1 LIKQV
6 QGEEKIPTDW
16 RTGLILPT
24 HKKLSKDKCK
34 NYRGITLLPQLYKIL
49 SSFLYNRV
57 VRYAGMTIGDYKK
70 IFRSGCET
78 NNNIFILRQ
87 ITDKAYEYNIKY
99 ACAICRLQASIW
111 LHKKD
116 TDI

>member
-1 LIKQV
+1 LIRQV
-6 QGEEKIPTDW
+6 REEEITPTDL

-24 HKKLSKDKCK
+24 HKKLSKDKCE

-49 SSFLYNRV
+49 SSVVYNKV
-57 VRYAGMTIGDYKK
+57 VRYAGMTTGDYQK
-70 IFRSGCET
+70 IFRSGQGT
-78 NNNIFILRQ
+78 TDNKFISRQ
-87 ITDKAYEYNIKY
+87 ITEKAYEYNIKST
-99 ACAICRLQASIW
+99 CVICRLHASLL